1 MHKLDLYLAFFTA
14 SKTSKTADH
23 AWEMSL
29 EREKAQWVSFFSIN
43 ISLEMKDD
51 FLEAENFFLCSC
63 EAA

>member
-14 SKTSKTADH
+14 SKTADH

-51 FLEAENFFLCSC
+51 FLEAENFCLCSC